1 MNNYIFILPVFIGV
15 IFLLASIYSYRKKQ
29 DRVNTNS
36 MELIKQAIVYN
47 TGSITNFRFEI
58 ESAHKELKIH
68 LLNQNKYEL
77 KQAITHFEETIH
89 KSLFSVFEVNVEYLA
104 NYFAGRALRPP
115 RICLKLNHDGKI
127 ITGFSSKTSEY
138 YSEYSPEENTGFYS
152 IISRG
157 NYFLLNNIPEA
168 AKKSHYKNPR
178 LNYSCVASYKKN
190 PLKYIRSLLDKT
202 YTDTDWQKCW
212 VQRMGSDGSQVKP
225 SIESCYKSTLIVP
238 IALPNNSL
246 SFSFKEFFQIPE
258 SSGTILGFL
267 CFDHLDENYFNA
279 SVDIDIA
286 TIFAHLLSSFFVDY
300 LKHTTHSQVF
310 EMAKKAIENNDIS

>member
-1 MNNYIFILPVFIGV
+1 MTNHIFILPVFIGV
-15 IFLLASIYSYRKKQ
+15 ISFLASIYFYRKKQ

-47 TGSITNFRFEI
+47 TGSITNFQFEI
-58 ESAHKELKIH
+58 ERAHNELKNH
-68 LLNQNKYEL
+68 LLNQNKKEL
-77 KQAITHFEETIH
+77 KEAITHFEETIY
-89 KSLFSVFEVNVEYLA
+89 KSLFSVFEVNAEYLA

-115 RICLKLNHDGKI
+115 RIYLKFNYDGRI
-127 ITGFSSKTSEY
+127 ISGFSSKPAEY
-138 YSEYSPEENTGFYS
+138 YAKYSPEDNTGFYS

-168 AKKSHYKNPR
+168 AKKNHYKNPR
-178 LNYSCVASYKKN
+178 LKNSCVASYKKN
-190 PLKYIRSLLDKT
+190 PLKYVRSLLDKN

-212 VQRMGSDGSQVKP
+212 QHMRSDGSKIKP

-238 IALPNNSL
+238 ISLPNNSL

-267 CFDHLDENYFNA
+267 CFDHVEENYFNA

-300 LKHTTHSQVF
+300 LKHKTHSQVF
-310 EMAKKAIENNDIS
+310 KMAKEAIENKEIS